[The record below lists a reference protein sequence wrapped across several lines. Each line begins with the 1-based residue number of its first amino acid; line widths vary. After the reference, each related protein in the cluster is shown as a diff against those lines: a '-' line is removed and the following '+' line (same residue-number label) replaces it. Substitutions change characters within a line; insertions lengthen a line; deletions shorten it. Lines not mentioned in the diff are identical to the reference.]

1 MKNPKNLPAR
11 VASVAMV
18 ALIVAGCGGGGGQGP
33 TASQPT
39 AVLTLTASPNPVV
52 GDLCGSHCGNLVGE
66 REALTQLTLRETA
79 GVAAN
84 VTGGSQELRNT
95 ATREVIAMSTYTTDD
110 FLRDAGTTR
119 IPASGQFV
127 YHAGV
132 HYPAAHAGVAATFTF
147 TLEFRDENGHVQT
160 VTLAVPT
167 TG

>member
-1 MKNPKNLPAR
+1 MKSPKNPAAR
-11 VASVAMV
+11 VASIAMV
-18 ALIVAGCGGGGGQGP
+18 AMIAGCGGGGGQGP
-33 TASQPT
+33 TAAQPT
-39 AVLTLTASPNPVV
+39 AVLTLAASPNPVV

-84 VTGGSQELRNT
+84 VTGGTQELRNT
-95 ATREVIAMSTYTTDD
+95 ATREVIAMSTYTPDD
-110 FLRDAGTTR
+110 FIRDAGTTR
-119 IPASGQFV
+119 IPGGGQLV

-147 TLEFRDENGHVQT
+147 TLEVRDVNGHVQT